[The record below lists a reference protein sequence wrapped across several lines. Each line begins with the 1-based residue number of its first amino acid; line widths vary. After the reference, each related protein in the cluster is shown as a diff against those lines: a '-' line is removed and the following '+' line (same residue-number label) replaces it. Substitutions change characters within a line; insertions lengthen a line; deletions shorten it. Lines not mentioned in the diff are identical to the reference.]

1 MAIADSEKRPGGIT
15 ALAVINLVL
24 AAFSALGI
32 LTLAGLLLFKDAFEG
47 QGSEDVHVELD
58 KAFGSA
64 GTLDIVI
71 HLGLSIVA
79 SALLGL
85 SGIGLLRMAPVL
97 GRWLCNAYALTS
109 LVRIGVDLAVGFP
122 LNAGVLLDLFYPAL
136 VLVLLNVTFRR
147 DFAGGAARAADVG
160 ATADGEEHLSRPSS
174 TALVTNFG
182 LRHALRGGA
191 AVLFVVVFLGSG
203 FMIANLFISPL
214 ESMLKDSPRR
224 AEAMLES
231 EMASDT
237 IGFITGADDA
247 TCDYFVKEQP
257 AVLSA
262 ILLLLAALM
271 PFFAGMAG
279 FNQTAGEIGS
289 RGLRFLLLRTDRRS
303 LFIGRFLAALLF
315 SSAGLVLLVLAVVS
329 YMVLKL
335 DIYPGI
341 ELVSW
346 GAQGFIALW
355 FVLLPHLAM
364 MAWISA
370 LLDSALMAF
379 TVGTA
384 AVGLPVVLLKGV
396 ASAVETA
403 GGASIAWLDR
413 LQPWGW
419 KFDLL
424 SPSFGMRALAV
435 FMMLL
440 FTAAFLWLGLRS
452 FQRRDV

>member
-32 LTLAGLLLFKDAFEG
+32 LTLAGLLLFKDAMA
-47 QGSEDVHVELD
+47 GSEDVHVELD

-64 GTLDIVI
+64 GTLGIVI

-85 SGIGLLRMAPVL
+85 SGVGLLRMAPVL
-97 GRWLCNAYALTS
+97 GRWLCNAYAITS
-109 LVRIGVDLAVGFP
+109 LARIGVDLAVGFP

-147 DFAGGAARAADVG
+147 DFAGGAAPAPADV
-160 ATADGEEHLSRPSS
+160 ADPTDEHLPNPSS
-174 TALVTNFG
+174 TALVTHFG
-182 LRHALRGGA
+182 LRHALRGGG

-214 ESMLKDSPRR
+214 ENLLKDAPRR
-224 AEAMLES
+224 AEAMLQS
-231 EMASDT
+231 EMASDF

-247 TCDYFVKEQP
+247 TCDYFVKDQP
-257 AVLSA
+257 GVLSA

-289 RGLRFLLLRTDRRS
+289 RGLRFLLLRTDRKS
-303 LFIGRFLAALLF
+303 LFIGRFLAALF
-315 SSAGLVLLVLAVVS
+315 FASAGLVLLVLAVVS

-335 DIYPGI
+335 DIYPGVEI
-341 ELVSW
+341 ASW
-346 GAQGFIALW
+346 GAQGLVALW

-370 LLDSALMAF
+370 LLDSALTAF

-384 AVGLPVVLLKGV
+384 AVGLPVVLLKGL
-396 ASAVETA
+396 ATALESAGA
-403 GGASIAWLDR
+403 GSAAWLDR

-424 SPSFGMRALAV
+424 SPSFGMRGLAV

-440 FTAAFLWLGLRS
+440 FTAAFLWLGLRT
-452 FQRRDV
+452 FRRRDV